1 MVPTTHLLAFTITAL
16 VLIAIPGPSVLFTVS
31 RAIALGRVAGVATVA
46 GNTVGAFT
54 QVVAVA
60 FGLGPLVERSVALFT
75 VLKLAG
81 AAYLVYLGVQAI
93 RHRRS
98 LAEALGAEV
107 ERKTA
112 VRLVIDGFTVGVT
125 NPKVIVFF
133 AAMLPQFVDRHAG
146 DVPMQIIMLGAIF
159 AGIALISDSAWALA
173 AGTARAWLAS
183 SPRRLAL
190 IGGAGGLAMI
200 GIGTRLAL
208 AGRPTKPPTGRT
220 TPRSDRRPSGAG
232 RGLGVDAAVGAGE
245 GLAGAAPAKLDELGR
260 DRDRGLLRGPRAQV
274 KPDRRAQPGRA
285 RPRSGRWRA
294 AVRADRCA
302 SGASP
307 SRRHSPPGCAAP
319 PRAPARRTSG
329 RG

>member
-31 RAIALGRVAGVATVA
+31 RAISLGRVAGVATVA

-81 AAYLVYLGVQAI
+81 ACYLVYLGVQAI
-93 RHRRS
+93 RHRQS
-98 LAEALGAEV
+98 LAAALGAEV

-112 VRLVIDGFTVGVT
+112 ARLVADGFTVGVT

-133 AAMLPQFVDRHAG
+133 AAMLPQFVDRQAG
-146 DVPMQIIMLGAIF
+146 DVPLQIIMLGAIF

-173 AGTARAWLAS
+173 AGTARAWLAG

-200 GIGTRLAL
+200 GIGTRLAFS
-208 AGRPTKPPTGRT
+208 GRP
-220 TPRSDRRPSGAG
+220 D
-232 RGLGVDAAVGAGE
+232 
-245 GLAGAAPAKLDELGR
+245 
-260 DRDRGLLRGPRAQV
+260 
-274 KPDRRAQPGRA
+274 
-285 RPRSGRWRA
+285 
-294 AVRADRCA
+294 
-302 SGASP
+302 
-307 SRRHSPPGCAAP
+307 
-319 PRAPARRTSG
+319 
-329 RG
+329 

>member
-31 RAIALGRVAGVATVA
+31 RAISLGRVAGVATVA

-81 AAYLVYLGVQAI
+81 ACYLIYLGVQAI

-107 ERKTA
+107 ERTTA
-112 VRLVIDGFTVGVT
+112 ARLVVDGFTVGVT

-133 AAMLPQFVDRHAG
+133 AAMLPQFVDRQAG

-208 AGRPTKPPTGRT
+208 SGRP
-220 TPRSDRRPSGAG
+220 D
-232 RGLGVDAAVGAGE
+232 
-245 GLAGAAPAKLDELGR
+245 
-260 DRDRGLLRGPRAQV
+260 
-274 KPDRRAQPGRA
+274 
-285 RPRSGRWRA
+285 
-294 AVRADRCA
+294 
-302 SGASP
+302 
-307 SRRHSPPGCAAP
+307 
-319 PRAPARRTSG
+319 
-329 RG
+329 